1 MQTEDQ
7 NDCKKNTTT
16 VSGLPLPATIA
27 GALAN
32 ASAQGAATIAADIAD
47 IDDIADIAAI
57 AAIAA
62 IATTV
67 ATIQIS
73 TAAAPSAGHYA

>member
-32 ASAQGAATIAADIAD
+32 ASAQGAVAIA
-47 IDDIADIAAI
+47 AAI
-57 AAIAA
+57 AAT
-62 IATTV
+62 IATI

-73 TAAAPSAGHYA
+73 TAAAASAGHYA

>member
-47 IDDIADIAAI
+47 I

-62 IATTV
+62 IATTI

>member
-27 GALAN
+27 GATAN
-32 ASAQGAATIAADIAD
+32 ASAQGAAAIA
-47 IDDIADIAAI
+47 

-62 IATTV
+62 IATIATI

-73 TAAAPSAGHYA
+73 NAAAASAGHYA

>member
-32 ASAQGAATIAADIAD
+32 ASAQGAAAIAT
-47 IDDIADIAAI
+47 IAAI
-57 AAIAA
+57 AATI
-62 IATTV
+62 

-73 TAAAPSAGHYA
+73 TAAAASAGHYA

>member
-1 MQTEDQ
+1 MQTEEQ
-7 NDCKKNTTT
+7 NDSKKNTTT
-16 VSGLPLPATIA
+16 VSGLPLSATIA

-32 ASAQGAATIAADIAD
+32 ASAQGAATIAA
-47 IDDIADIAAI
+47 AI

-62 IATTV
+62 IATTI

>member
-47 IDDIADIAAI
+47 IADIAAI

-62 IATTV
+62 IATTI

>member
-1 MQTEDQ
+1 VQTEDQ

-32 ASAQGAATIAADIAD
+32 ASAQGAAAIAT
-47 IDDIADIAAI
+47 IAAI
-57 AAIAA
+57 AATI
-62 IATTV
+62 

-73 TAAAPSAGHYA
+73 TAAAASAGHYA

>member
-32 ASAQGAATIAADIAD
+32 ASAQGAA
-47 IDDIADIAAI
+47 AI
-57 AAIAA
+57 AATI
-62 IATTV
+62 

-73 TAAAPSAGHYA
+73 TAAAASAGHYA

>member
-32 ASAQGAATIAADIAD
+32 ASAQGAA
-47 IDDIADIAAI
+47 AI
-57 AAIAA
+57 AAA
-62 IATTV
+62 IATIAATI

-73 TAAAPSAGHYA
+73 TAAAASAGHYA

>member
-1 MQTEDQ
+1 VQTEDQ

-32 ASAQGAATIAADIAD
+32 ASAQGAA
-47 IDDIADIAAI
+47 AI
-57 AAIAA
+57 AATI
-62 IATTV
+62 

-73 TAAAPSAGHYA
+73 TAAAASAGHYA

>member
-1 MQTEDQ
+1 MQTEEQ
-7 NDCKKNTTT
+7 NDSKKNTTT

-32 ASAQGAATIAADIAD
+32 ASAQGAA
-47 IDDIADIAAI
+47 AI
-57 AAIAA
+57 AAA
-62 IATTV
+62 IATIAATI

-73 TAAAPSAGHYA
+73 TAAAASAGHYA

>member
-32 ASAQGAATIAADIAD
+32 ASAQGAAAIA
-47 IDDIADIAAI
+47 

-62 IATTV
+62 IATTI

>member
-32 ASAQGAATIAADIAD
+32 ASAQGAATIAA
-47 IDDIADIAAI
+47 
-57 AAIAA
+57 A
-62 IATTV
+62 IATTI

>member
-1 MQTEDQ
+1 VQTEDQ

-32 ASAQGAATIAADIAD
+32 ASAQGAATIAA
-47 IDDIADIAAI
+47 
-57 AAIAA
+57 AIAA
-62 IATTV
+62 IATTI

>member
-1 MQTEDQ
+1 VQTEDQ

-32 ASAQGAATIAADIAD
+32 ASAQGAAAIA
-47 IDDIADIAAI
+47 AAI

-62 IATTV
+62 TI

-73 TAAAPSAGHYA
+73 TAAAASAGHYA

>member
-32 ASAQGAATIAADIAD
+32 ASAQGAA
-47 IDDIADIAAI
+47 AI
-57 AAIAA
+57 AAA
-62 IATTV
+62 IATIAATI

>member
-32 ASAQGAATIAADIAD
+32 ASAQGAATIAADIA
-47 IDDIADIAAI
+47 AI

-62 IATTV
+62 I

>member
-32 ASAQGAATIAADIAD
+32 ASAQGAATIAA
-47 IDDIADIAAI
+47 AI

-62 IATTV
+62 TI

>member
-32 ASAQGAATIAADIAD
+32 ASAQGAATIAA
-47 IDDIADIAAI
+47 
-57 AAIAA
+57 IAA
-62 IATTV
+62 IATTI

>member
-1 MQTEDQ
+1 MQTEEQ
-7 NDCKKNTTT
+7 NDSKKNTTT

-32 ASAQGAATIAADIAD
+32 ASAQGAAAIA
-47 IDDIADIAAI
+47 AAI
-57 AAIAA
+57 AATI
-62 IATTV
+62 

-73 TAAAPSAGHYA
+73 TAAAASAGHYA

>member
-1 MQTEDQ
+1 MQTEEQ
-7 NDCKKNTTT
+7 NDSKKNTTT

-32 ASAQGAATIAADIAD
+32 ASAQGAAAIAAAIAT
-47 IDDIADIAAI
+47 IAAI
-57 AAIAA
+57 AATI
-62 IATTV
+62 

-73 TAAAPSAGHYA
+73 TAAAASVGHYA

>member
-32 ASAQGAATIAADIAD
+32 ASAQGAATIAADIA
-47 IDDIADIAAI
+47 AI

-62 IATTV
+62 IATTI

>member
-1 MQTEDQ
+1 VQTEDQ

-32 ASAQGAATIAADIAD
+32 ASAQGAA
-47 IDDIADIAAI
+47 
-57 AAIAA
+57 
-62 IATTV
+62 
-67 ATIQIS
+67 
-73 TAAAPSAGHYA
+73 AAASAGHYA

>member
-1 MQTEDQ
+1 VQTEDQ

-32 ASAQGAATIAADIAD
+32 ASAQGAA
-47 IDDIADIAAI
+47 AI
-57 AAIAA
+57 AAA
-62 IATTV
+62 IATIAATI

-73 TAAAPSAGHYA
+73 TAAAASAGHYA